1 MSTSLHKAIPL
12 KKKSKRSIFHNS
24 IKHCWTSFK
33 INIGQTLS
41 FMATLWNLLF
51 RWSINTIR
59 IIKGH
64 YCYYYYWKATN
75 HARLKKKTSSRRPL
89 YSWYKF
95 LFFYTICEKNP
106 LVKSYIDITTLLGLE
121 NLICSNFSNQTFSFV
136 NHYSLL
142 HWRRSNKPMHEK
154 WGPLEANVLT
164 RKASRE
170 GVRCIDWLFFLPLVL
185 LTLLYQI

>member
-24 IKHCWTSFK
+24 IKHCWTGFK

-41 FMATLWNLLF
+41 FMVTLWNLLF

-75 HARLKKKTSSRRPL
+75 HARLKKRPAVVGL
-89 YSWYKF
+89 YIVGTCSYFSTQSVK
-95 LFFYTICEKNP
+95 KNL
-106 LVKSYIDITTLLGLE
+106 LVKSYIE
-121 NLICSNFSNQTFSFV
+121 RVV
-136 NHYSLL
+136 N
-142 HWRRSNKPMHEK
+142 R
-154 WGPLEANVLT
+154 
-164 RKASRE
+164 
-170 GVRCIDWLFFLPLVL
+170 LPLMTYVL
-185 LTLLYQI
+185 KLEFWNSKILI